1 MERRSHIDLLQRENK
16 FGKLFYFVFLRKEK
30 VEKDLNYILIQE
42 CLILTVINLCILLH
56 KEFSVLHMA
65 INQLDIDMPLL
76 TRGDEKSWVELL
88 SSLVSRG
95 KKFWS
100 GVSSLECRVEL
111 MSICTPRFSHNAL

>member
-56 KEFSVLHMA
+56 KEFSVLRMA
-65 INQLDIDMPLL
+65 INQMDMDMPVI
-76 TRGDEKSWVELL
+76 TRGDEKS
-88 SSLVSRG
+88 
-95 KKFWS
+95 
-100 GVSSLECRVEL
+100 
-111 MSICTPRFSHNAL
+111 

>member
-1 MERRSHIDLLQRENK
+1 MERRSHIDLLRRENK

-56 KEFSVLHMA
+56 KEFSVLCMA

-76 TRGDEKSWVELL
+76 TRGDEKS
-88 SSLVSRG
+88 
-95 KKFWS
+95 
-100 GVSSLECRVEL
+100 
-111 MSICTPRFSHNAL
+111 